1 MKLHLQT
8 QNYLGKWPKIACT
21 HLIIALTL
29 TGSAV
34 FAEDSPKEP
43 TKALKVMSARKNIT
57 GTVKDAQGKPLPGV
71 VVKIKGT
78 NTATSTDT
86 QGVFRLNLPLG
97 NETLVISYLGYK
109 TQEITMKGESQI
121 EVKLEES
128 SSELTEVVV
137 VGYGTQEKKH
147 LTGSIATIDIKAVE
161 NIPVGSLTEAL
172 KGQIPGVT
180 VGGGY
185 ARPGDN
191 ATLTIRNP
199 TFAVKDGGRTE
210 PLYIIDDIFRTS
222 DDFNKLDAS
231 EVENISILKDAA
243 AAIYGIQGSNG
254 VVVVRTKRG
263 KSGAPK
269 INYGVSVGAADA
281 TMLPKVMS
289 GIEQATYLNDYTRAA
304 KNYVADGNSG
314 YLADAGW
321 YSPDEL
327 EYFKNNSTDWLKKA
341 WQTAY
346 TTRHTLNVSGG
357 SDKATYFAGASYIN
371 QTSNFD
377 GINTKKWTFRAS
389 SDVKLNKNLTMGF
402 SLSGDLSDNDR
413 FWFKQ
418 GSENPDNDVKS
429 LIGTPMFN
437 PYYVNGLPTLLT
449 TGNTG
454 SVDGTHFFEVQRL
467 NNFTDTKNNGLNVQ
481 GTLNYEVPFIKGL
494 KAGVN
499 YNKNLNNSWGKQ
511 FGTRYNVYQFSM
523 LGDKKH
529 IYGGDVIKTV
539 SVNNGDRV
547 RISPSYTDNYQLN
560 GTLNYTRKFG
570 KHEISLL
577 GVYEQ
582 VESSSDLVNASRE
595 GVLLGGLPNQQ
606 YATGTNSSDEVQTEF
621 GRMAFAARAN
631 YNYADKYLAEFS
643 YRGDASVYFAPG
655 NRWGYFPSLS
665 LGWVVSEEPFF
676 KGKVKNFDF
685 LKLRGSVGLLGID
698 NTKSFWYD
706 RNFSL
711 STGKGAV
718 FGGNSD
724 RPLAI
729 NPNNALANANMK
741 WDDDTKYNLGID
753 AQFLKSRLSVT
764 ADGFLD
770 HRYNQLTTLSSAV
783 SLLIGAAIPTENYG
797 IANNFGY
804 ELSVAWRD
812 KIGENWGYNVNTFL
826 SWSDN
831 KLIRLDQTVGNYG
844 NFLDGTGLSSDR
856 GVLGYKSL
864 GMFRTQAE
872 VDAFMAKNPN
882 YRAFGEIPKP
892 GMLKYQDIRGPKDA
906 NGNYT
911 APDGVVT
918 ENVDYDYLTPKASNH
933 YSLGFNFGG
942 NYKSLSMS
950 VVMGLSW
957 GGQSMI
963 ESGALKA
970 ATATSNRP
978 EFWSDHWTP
987 ENTNAKYPNP
997 YYANNYNRTTDF
1009 WFVSSFTFRMTNFNI
1024 SYGMP
1029 EQWAKTA
1036 GLKSAKIFLVGTNPI
1051 NFYNPFS
1058 YKDNASGAYD
1068 IYPQLKTFSLG
1079 LNIGL

>member
-1 MKLHLQT
+1 MKQQLQT
-8 QNYLGKWPKIACT
+8 HNYLGIWRKLACT
-21 HLIIALTL
+21 PIIIALTL
-29 TGSAV
+29 TGGTVSAV
-34 FAEDSPKEP
+34 DFPEDSS
-43 TKALKVMSARKNIT
+43 KVSGIMSARKHIT

-71 VVKIKGT
+71 AVKIKGT
-78 NTATSTDT
+78 NTATSTDSD
-86 QGVFRLNLPLG
+86 GIFRLNLPLG
-97 NETLVISYLGYK
+97 TETLIISSIGYA
-109 TQEITMKGESQI
+109 TQEIVVNGRSQI
-121 EVKLEES
+121 DVKLLES

-147 LTGSIATIDIKAVE
+147 LTGSVATISVQAIED
-161 NIPVGSLTEAL
+161 IPVGSLSAAL
-172 KGQIPGVT
+172 RGQTPGVSIS
-180 VGGGY
+180 GGY

-222 DDFNKLDAS
+222 ADFNLLDAS
-231 EVENISILKDAA
+231 EVESISILKDAA

-263 KSGAPK
+263 KSGAPR

-281 TMLPKVMS
+281 TMLPKMMT
-289 GIEQATYLNDYTRAA
+289 GIEHATYLNDYTRAS

-314 YLADAGW
+314 YLADPAW

-327 EYFKNNSTDWLKKA
+327 DYFRNNSTDWLKEA

-357 SDKATYFAGASYIN
+357 SDKATYFAGASYVN

-389 SDVKLNKNLTMGF
+389 SDVKLSEGLSLGL
-402 SLSGDLSDNDR
+402 SLSGDLSNNER

-418 GSENPDNDVKS
+418 GSESADNDVKS
-429 LIGTPMFN
+429 LIGTPQFN
-437 PYYVNGLPTLLT
+437 PYYVNGLPVLLT

-454 SVDGTHFFEVQRL
+454 SIDGTHFFEVQRL
-467 NNFTDTKNNGLNVQ
+467 NNFTNTRSNGLNVQ
-481 GTLNYEVPFIKGL
+481 ATLNYEVPFLKGL

-499 YNKNLNNSWGKQ
+499 FSKNLDNSWGKQ

-539 SVNNGDRV
+539 AVANGDRV
-547 RISPSYTDNYQLN
+547 RISPSYRDSYQLN
-560 GTLNYTRKFG
+560 GTLNYSRKFG
-570 KHEISLL
+570 EHAISVL

-582 VESSSDLVNASRE
+582 VESESDLVNASRE

-606 YATGTNSSDEVQTEF
+606 YATGTNLSDEVQTEF
-621 GRMAFAARAN
+621 GRMAFAGRIN
-631 YNYADKYLAEFS
+631 YSYAEKYLAEFS

-665 LGWVVSEEPFF
+665 LGWVVSEEGFF
-676 KGKVKNFDF
+676 KNKVKAVDF
-685 LKLRGSVGLLGID
+685 LKLRASVGLLGID
-698 NTKSFWYD
+698 NTKSFWYE

-711 STGKGAV
+711 STGKSAV

-724 RPLAI
+724 RPLVI
-729 NPNNALANANMK
+729 NPNNALANGNMR
-741 WDDDTKYNLGID
+741 WDNDTKYNVGID
-753 AQFLKSRLSVT
+753 AQFLKNRLSFT

-804 ELSVAWRD
+804 ELSLAWKD
-812 KIGENWGYNVNTFL
+812 KIGKNWGYNVNTFL

-831 KLIRLDQTVGNYG
+831 KLIRFDQALGNYG
-844 NFLDGTGLSSDR
+844 TFLDGTGLSSDR

-864 GMFRTQAE
+864 GIFKDQAD
-872 VDAFMAKNPN
+872 VDNFLAKNPN
-882 YRAFGEIPKP
+882 YTAFGEKPKP
-892 GMLKYQDIRGPKDA
+892 GMIKYQDVRGPRDA
-906 NGNYT
+906 NGNFT
-911 APDGVVT
+911 APDGIVT
-918 ENVDYDYLTPKASNH
+918 ENVDYQYLTPKSSNH
-933 YSLGFNFGG
+933 YGLGFNFGG
-942 NYKSLSMS
+942 SYKTLSLS

-957 GGQSMI
+957 GGQSAI
-963 ESGALKA
+963 ESAAIKR

-987 ENTNAKYPNP
+987 ENTDAKYPNP
-997 YYANNYNRTTDF
+997 YYANNYDRTTDF
-1009 WFVSSFTFRMTNFNI
+1009 WFRSSFSFSMTNFNV
-1024 SYGMP
+1024 SYGLP
-1029 EQWAKTA
+1029 QPWAEKA
-1036 GLKSAKIFLVGTNPI
+1036 GLKTAKIFLVGTNPI
-1051 NFYNPFS
+1051 NFYNPYG
-1058 YKDNASGAYD
+1058 YKDNTSAFD
-1068 IYPQLKTFSLG
+1068 VYPQLRTFSLG